1 VPLFVVRNDQ
11 GVELGYYSGESA
23 PEPNDRI
30 VLANRRYAV
39 TERVDGHDDSPFA
52 GLLVVATGAEVPD
65 ASSYNLET
73 MRLDYA
79 ELRDTAAQERSSA
92 VELRRGLTVL
102 PSAGAAAFGVLVALA
117 PDLHDANWVVVAL
130 YAAALLPLLASLV
143 IAYTSGV
150 RLEDREGALQGLFRP
165 ETNKAPSTLCE
176 KLWLLDRIERYQD
189 GLFVRK
195 ANDER
200 LTGFARGRTQ
210 TLRQLLAL
218 ELLLLVVAT
227 VVARLA

>member
-1 VPLFVVRNDQ
+1 MRLFLVRNDQ

-30 VLANRRYAV
+30 VLANRRYVV
-39 TERVDGHDDSPFA
+39 TERVDGHDDPPFA
-52 GLLVVATGAEVPD
+52 GLLIVATGAEVPD
-65 ASSYNLET
+65 ASAYDLET

-79 ELRDTAAQERSSA
+79 ELKDAAAQERSSA
-92 VELRRGLTVL
+92 VELRRGLTFL

-117 PDLHDANWVVVAL
+117 PDLDDADWVVAL
-130 YAAALLPLLASLV
+130 YAAALLPLLASLM
-143 IAYTSGV
+143 IAYTSGD
-150 RLEDREGALQGLFRP
+150 RLEDRQGALEGLFRP

-189 GLFVRK
+189 ELFVRE

-200 LTGFARGRTQ
+200 LTGFARRRTQ